1 MEIVKNHLGE
11 EFKTGVLKI
20 LMSEKL
26 EFDVKRFSH
35 LEYVVES
42 TERAERMI
50 QCYDKRRTLASNNA
64 SMMSENEKNEL
75 DILILETE
83 EKLAKLHKQL
93 VEKKKYLQEFTETL
107 TTQIDEYNVNVKETF
122 EKAFTFY
129 RDNLNSKKNEKVIAL
144 QQTFDSI
151 EDKDLEGNW
160 EERLVL
166 FIALKRI
173 LKSDK

>member
-1 MEIVKNHLGE
+1 MEIVKNHFGE
-11 EFKTGVLKI
+11 EFKTGVLEI
-20 LMSEKL
+20 LTSEKL
-26 EFDVKRFSH
+26 EFDVKKFSH

-42 TERAERMI
+42 TERAEQMI

-75 DILILETE
+75 EILVLETE
-83 EKLAKLHKQL
+83 EKLAKLHKQF
-93 VEKKKYLQEFTETL
+93 VEKKKYVQEFTETL
-107 TTQIDEYNVNVKETF
+107 LIQIEDFNANVAETL

-129 RDNLNSKKNEKVIAL
+129 QDNLKSKKNEKVIAL
-144 QQTFDSI
+144 QQTFEGL
-151 EDKDLEGNW
+151 EDKDLAGNW

>member
-11 EFKTGVLKI
+11 EFKTVVLGI

-26 EFDVKRFSH
+26 EFDIKRFSH

-107 TTQIDEYNVNVKETF
+107 TTQINEYNVNVKETF

-129 RDNLNSKKNEKVIAL
+129 QDNLNSKKNEKVIAL
-144 QQTFDSI
+144 QQTFDSL

>member
-20 LMSEKL
+20 LISEKL
-26 EFDVKRFSH
+26 EFDVKPFSE

>member
-107 TTQIDEYNVNVKETF
+107 TTQINEYNVNVKETF

-129 RDNLNSKKNEKVIAL
+129 QDNLNSKKNEKVIAL

>member
-1 MEIVKNHLGE
+1 MEIVKNNIGE
-11 EFKTGVLKI
+11 EFKNRL
-20 LMSEKL
+20 LEKL
-26 EFDVKRFSH
+26 TSDKIEFEVERFSH
-35 LEYVVES
+35 LEYVVNS
-42 TERAERMI
+42 TERAEKMI
-50 QCYDKRRTLASNNA
+50 QHYDKRRTLASNNA

-107 TTQIDEYNVNVKETF
+107 LKQIEDYNLNVKETF

-129 RDNLNSKKNEKVIAL
+129 RDNLTSKKNEKVIAL
-144 QQTFDSI
+144 RQTF
-151 EDKDLEGNW
+151 EEAEEKDLSGNW

-166 FIALKRI
+166 FITLKRI
-173 LKSDK
+173 LKSEK

>member
-11 EFKTGVLKI
+11 EFKTVVLEI

-26 EFDVKRFSH
+26 EFDIKRFSH

-107 TTQIDEYNVNVKETF
+107 TTQINEYNVNVKETF

-129 RDNLNSKKNEKVIAL
+129 QDNLNSKKNEKVIAL

>member
-1 MEIVKNHLGE
+1 MEIVKNNLGE
-11 EFKTGVLKI
+11 EFKNRL
-20 LMSEKL
+20 LEKL
-26 EFDVKRFSH
+26 TSDKIEFEVERFSH
-35 LEYVVES
+35 LEYVVNS
-42 TERAERMI
+42 TERAEKMI
-50 QCYDKRRTLASNNA
+50 HHYDSRRTLASNNA
-64 SMMSENEKNEL
+64 SIMSENEKNEL

-107 TTQIDEYNVNVKETF
+107 LTQIEDYNLNVAETV

-129 RDNLNSKKNEKVIAL
+129 RDNMASKKNEKVIAL
-144 QQTFDSI
+144 RQTF
-151 EDKDLEGNW
+151 EEVEEKDLLGNW

-173 LKSDK
+173 LKSEK

>member
-1 MEIVKNHLGE
+1 MEVVKNHLGE
-11 EFKTGVLKI
+11 EFKTSVL
-20 LMSEKL
+20 EKL
-26 EFDVKRFSH
+26 TSDKIEFDVQRFSH
-35 LEYVVES
+35 LEYVVNS

-50 QCYDKRRTLASNNA
+50 QCYDKRRTLASKNA
-64 SMMSENEKNEL
+64 SKMSENEKNEL

-83 EKLAKLHKQL
+83 DKLAKLHKQL
-93 VEKKKYLQEFTETL
+93 AEKKKYVQEFTETL
-107 TTQIDEYNVNVKETF
+107 LTQIEDFNKNAKETV

-129 RDNLNSKKNEKVIAL
+129 RDNFKSKKNEKVIAL
-144 QQTFDSI
+144 QQTFDGL
-151 EDKDLEGNW
+151 EDKDLAGNW

>member
-1 MEIVKNHLGE
+1 MKIVKNNIGD
-11 EFKTGVLKI
+11 EFKNSLLAKLTSDKI
-20 LMSEKL
+20 
-26 EFDVKRFSH
+26 EFDVERFSH
-35 LEYVVES
+35 LDYVVNS
-42 TERAERMI
+42 TERAEKMI
-50 QCYDKRRTLASNNA
+50 QHYDKRRTLASNNA

-107 TTQIDEYNVNVKETF
+107 LTQIEDFNANVTETV

-129 RDNLNSKKNEKVIAL
+129 RDNMASKKNEKVIAL
-144 QQTFDSI
+144 RQIFEDS
-151 EDKDLEGNW
+151 EEKDLLGNW

-166 FIALKRI
+166 FIALKRV